1 MNRKG
6 YMLVEIILAS
16 VIAFGIAYF
25 LINLTIKLKNKNDDM
40 FVETLVETD
49 RAIITNKIM
58 ENIFSEDDEFDCSKL
73 NKDNNT
79 IIYNNKEIDIVNEY
93 TQVGNIECQKSDGYV
108 SVKIPLSV
116 IQMSDKNYDILINH
130 NYQIGD
136 SIPPHC
142 KLGISNEKDKVDFI
156 DTETGDD
163 IGLING
169 LKSYTVIKGT
179 DKPNYDDIKNWG
191 ISIDGVGIYT
201 GYVKDEAGN
210 EGTCKLEIVATN
222 GSQTYTCMKDG
233 YCTKGELG
241 HGQGNAAICWEYG
254 QVVTTDMGS
263 VTNCRNECV
272 GRCSGRM
279 CNHCSGEFY
288 YYNGQ
293 CLKDDGIPSCENGW
307 TNVGGVCYKYNQSS
321 CPTGSTGIL
330 DANLC
335 PDGYAKI
342 NDEYCYKY

>member
-1 MNRKG
+1 MNRKC

-108 SVKIPLSV
+108 SIKIPLSV

-136 SIPPHC
+136 SIAPYC
-142 KLGISNEKDKVDFI
+142 KLGIASTKDKIVFI
-156 DTETGDD
+156 DSETGDD
-163 IGLING
+163 TELS
-169 LKSYTVIKGT
+169 SYTIINGT
-179 DKPNYDDIKNWG
+179 DKPDY
-191 ISIDGVGIYT
+191 DGVQNNAILINEIGTYT
-201 GYVKDEAGN
+201 GYVKDKSGN
-210 EGTCKLEIVATN
+210 ENTCSIDIVTAKK
-222 GSQTYTCMKDG
+222 TCVKYFDECSSG
-233 YCTKGELG
+233 IYG
-241 HGQGNAAICWEYG
+241 HGQGNAGICY
-254 QVVTTDMGS
+254 QRKDLITVNMVS
-263 VTNCRNECV
+263 NTNCTN
-272 GRCSGRM
+272 RCSGF
-279 CNHCSGEFY
+279 CNGSTCNYCESGYEYSNSDGVCIKVIGYPNGCSGSGWEIID
-288 YYNGQ
+288 GKCQ
-293 CLKDDGIPSCENGW
+293 KD
-307 TNVGGVCYKYNQSS
+307 NQSS
-321 CPTGSTGIL
+321 CPSGSTTK
-330 DANLC
+330 ASC
-335 PDGYAKI
+335 SEGYTKI
-342 NDEYCYKY
+342 NEEYCYKN